1 MNTDEL
7 ATAKWFKSSR
17 SNANNSCVEVAFLDG
32 GDVAL
37 RDTKD
42 QGRGPIMVFTPAE
55 WDAFIGGVQ
64 DGEFHRPTA

>member
-1 MNTDEL
+1 MNTNDL
-7 ATAKWFKSSR
+7 TTAKWFKSSR
-17 SNANNSCVEVAFLDG
+17 SNGQNACVEVAFLDG

>member
-1 MNTDEL
+1 MNTNEL

-17 SNANNSCVEVAFLDG
+17 SNGTGDCVEVAFLDR

>member
-1 MNTDEL
+1 VNTDEL

-17 SNANNSCVEVAFLDG
+17 SNGTGNCVEVAFLDG

-42 QGRGPIMVFTPAE
+42 QGRGPIMVFTSAE

-64 DGEFHRPTA
+64 GGEFDRPSA